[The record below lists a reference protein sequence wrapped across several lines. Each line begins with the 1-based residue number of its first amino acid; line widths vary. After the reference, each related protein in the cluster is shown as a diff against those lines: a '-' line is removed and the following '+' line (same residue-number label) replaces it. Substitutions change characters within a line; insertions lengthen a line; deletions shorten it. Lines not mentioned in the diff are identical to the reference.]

1 MRVVVRLSAQER
13 LQGSSTALGAAASF
27 FELAAHGVSTAYVS
41 SHLRALGLGDD
52 AYSLQSSVISDP
64 TDAVATWRRQSGVSL
79 PGTSAPP
86 PAAAAT
92 TDSAFGAA
100 TTAMLLGGSAALL
113 LVAVALAWRV
123 CAAQARQRRAL
134 SAAKAP
140 IVTAD
145 GSRREP
151 ARARIEDAPGPPQS
165 GATAMM
171 AWADPSAVGRD
182 CRLPPNSAL
191 SGYFSP
197 TRQLGP
203 ICGGATAHA
212 DDADA
217 SEGEA
222 DAIRREPPPPPRP
235 VSPPLGAAALTAV
248 TMQAQRAATTAEVA
262 TTSGDD
268 APHSHASPGMPGYKR
283 PTRAKRFTTRARE
296 AKEAD
301 ADRSRRTQPELP
313 LSARALLPSGLATR
327 LPHSVAA
334 AADGGVRRAREK
346 PDLAPLS
353 EANVARLAE
362 TAARAAHA
370 ARVAARAAA
379 AAEADADGTSPARTR
394 MRDATEGEG
403 KRRPRH
409 RRRPDAVP
417 ASSSALPPTPTM
429 TTTHAQPHAR
439 RRQLHQKSRPPSAR
453 RRVSAT
459 ANDADAAPSKEHGGL
474 PPPERAPP
482 PALAP
487 PARPRIIQTRP
498 RAPPRLAL
506 ELDAA
511 ANGTE
516 SRQPRHVVASVPP
529 SSESL
534 SATVTVPKH
543 EAAAE
548 ANATTAAAGC
558 APMAPPVTLSCRS
571 TDDAAAATI
580 SSRISRALAA
590 AAAKKDQ
597 ASPEARAHGQYLRRY
612 VAEMAE
618 EARQRRRGEQAACGM
633 QAITTQ
639 SIACNGAGCTAAGPC
654 DATCT
659 STLQHAA
666 ARKPRVSE
674 PGCRQFV

>member
-1 MRVVVRLSAQER
+1 
-13 LQGSSTALGAAASF
+13 
-27 FELAAHGVSTAYVS
+27 
-41 SHLRALGLGDD
+41 
-52 AYSLQSSVISDP
+52 
-64 TDAVATWRRQSGVSL
+64 
-79 PGTSAPP
+79 
-86 PAAAAT
+86 
-92 TDSAFGAA
+92 
-100 TTAMLLGGSAALL
+100 
-113 LVAVALAWRV
+113 
-123 CAAQARQRRAL
+123 
-134 SAAKAP
+134 
-140 IVTAD
+140 
-145 GSRREP
+145 
-151 ARARIEDAPGPPQS
+151 
-165 GATAMM
+165 
-171 AWADPSAVGRD
+171 
-182 CRLPPNSAL
+182 
-191 SGYFSP
+191 
-197 TRQLGP
+197 
-203 ICGGATAHA
+203 
-212 DDADA
+212 
-217 SEGEA
+217 
-222 DAIRREPPPPPRP
+222 
-235 VSPPLGAAALTAV
+235 
-248 TMQAQRAATTAEVA
+248 
-262 TTSGDD
+262 
-268 APHSHASPGMPGYKR
+268 MPGYKR

-296 AKEAD
+296 RRRLTLIGAEG
-301 ADRSRRTQPELP
+301 RSRSSRLARGRYYPAASQLASRTR
-313 LSARALLPSGLATR
+313 SLLPPT
-327 LPHSVAA
+327 AA
-334 AADGGVRRAREK
+334 CGAREK

-353 EANVARLAE
+353 EANVARPAE
-362 TAARAAHA
+362 TAARAA

-394 MRDATEGEG
+394 MRDATEGG

-409 RRRPDAVP
+409 RRRRTRCPL
-417 ASSSALPPTPTM
+417 SSALPPTPTM

-474 PPPERAPP
+474 PPPERALP
-482 PALAP
+482 PALRLLRGRASS
-487 PARPRIIQTRP
+487 RQGH
-498 RAPPRLAL
+498 APPRLAL

-618 EARQRRRGEQAACGM
+618 EARQ
-633 QAITTQ
+633 
-639 SIACNGAGCTAAGPC
+639 
-654 DATCT
+654 
-659 STLQHAA
+659 
-666 ARKPRVSE
+666 
-674 PGCRQFV
+674 